1 MKKNKK
7 DILPNITDENEHEY
21 GEGKEF
27 KNKEEALK
35 KVEQLRN
42 NIITSLSMNEN
53 YELLEINVVEVPNAL
68 QIVVKIKVKVPI
80 VVEEQKE

>member
-1 MKKNKK
+1 MGYNYRTFKQTSR
-7 DILPNITDENEHEY
+7 PYEY

-53 YELLEINVVEVPNAL
+53 YELLEINIVEVPNAL

>member
-1 MKKNKK
+1 MGYNYRTFKQTSR
-7 DILPNITDENEHEY
+7 PYEY

-53 YELLEINVVEVPNAL
+53 YELLEINIVEVPNAL
-68 QIVVKIKVKVPI
+68 QIVVKIKVKFPI

>member
-1 MKKNKK
+1 MGYNYRTFKQTSR
-7 DILPNITDENEHEY
+7 PYEY

-80 VVEEQKE
+80 VVEEQNE

>member
-1 MKKNKK
+1 MGYNYRIFKQTSR
-7 DILPNITDENEHEY
+7 PYEY

>member
-1 MKKNKK
+1 MGYNYRTFKQTSR
-7 DILPNITDENEHEY
+7 PYEY